1 MTTEVRERKF
11 EEAIEAALVREAE
24 AAPGKIAEKSAGAD
38 TAATALG
45 GYHKRLS
52 AQYNVDLCLIAGDV
66 MDFITATQP
75 KTWQQFR
82 QHHGDDAREKFLK
95 RLSREVEKRG
105 AVDVLRAGIKES
117 GCHFDLAYFRPAS
130 GLNPETQRLHAA
142 NIFALVRQL
151 YYSKDGTQSIDLALF
166 LNGLPIFTGE
176 LKNPLNAQNV
186 LDAIRQYKTDRSP
199 NEPLFSFRR
208 CIAHFAVDPDLAYVT
223 TRLQGAA
230 TDFLPFNKGKFG
242 GAGNPPVRDGYATAY
257 LWNEIWQ
264 PESVLNLISR
274 FVHQF
279 EEEEKDSAGRKRKK
293 QRLIFP
299 RYHQLDCVRRLIA
312 HAREHGPGEHYLIQ
326 HSAGSGKSN
335 SIAWLAHQLSTLH
348 DAKEQRVFDSIV
360 IVTDRKVLDR
370 QLQST
375 VRQFEQTLGVVEN
388 IDKTGAQLKDAL
400 EAGKTII
407 VSTLQ
412 KYPVIANQI
421 GTLPGKRFALII
433 DEAHSSQSGETTKEL
448 KKVLSGARASSP
460 VRPAGVSPGED
471 DAALVA
477 AAAAEEREPETLEDK
492 IAAEIKIRGRLPNV
506 STFAFTATP
515 KPKTL
520 ELFGTKR
527 PDGKFEPFSLYSM
540 RQAIEEKFI
549 LDVLQ
554 NYTTHKVYWK
564 LLKKI
569 SDDPRY
575 DRDKA
580 NYLLRQFV
588 DLHEHSI
595 REKVRIMIEHFAS
608 HAASRIDGKAK
619 AMIVTRSRLHAVRY
633 RLAVDAY
640 LKEKKH
646 PWKALVAFSG
656 TVRDPETGAEFTE
669 AGMNGVS
676 EAQTAKTF
684 AQPDYRFL
692 IVAEKF
698 QTGFDQPLLHT
709 MYVDKKLSG
718 VNAVQ
723 TLSRL
728 NRVHPDKE
736 ETMVLDFANEADE
749 IIEAFTPY
757 YETTLLSEATDP
769 NLLYDLQQAL
779 SAFGVFGQA
788 DVDEFAKR
796 YFGSEPQDRL
806 YAVLKPLV
814 ERFEELEAEEQ
825 NNFRGKLTDYVRLYA
840 FVSQV
845 LTFADAELE
854 KLYQLARFL
863 RRYLPQPPMELPREI
878 QEQIEIESFRVQ
890 RTSSGTLRLPRGSG
904 VLDPIHE
911 KSPTGKDDE
920 QIDALSEIIRRLNE
934 RFGANLTEEDR
945 VTLRHV
951 AQRLEQDT
959 ALDASARVNTREN
972 VRLTFEHKFTDI
984 FQEIINSNFDLYR
997 RATDDESFGTAL
1009 KDYLFDQYLRRHRE
1023 VKELIARG
1031 ESKTLEFKSTL
1042 RWNLK
1047 ENRKDPERVTHAVL
1061 KTIGAFLNT
1070 EGGDLIIGVDDAG
1083 EVVGIENDQFET
1095 QDKFMLHLAQAVRNG
1110 LGDRASTCIDPR
1122 VQKVNGKSVC
1132 LVACQRSLE
1141 PVFLKWKGAQQE
1153 NAEGDFYVRSGPGSI
1168 KLSAADAREFIGTR
1182 FGK

>member
-1 MTTEVRERKF
+1 MTTQVGERKF
-11 EEAIEAALVREAE
+11 EEAIEAGLVGNGE
-24 AAPGKIAEKSAGAD
+24 AAPAAIAEKPSSTTTAGIPAR
-38 TAATALG
+38 G
-45 GYHKRLS
+45 KYHKRLS
-52 AQYNVDLCLIAGDV
+52 SAYDVDLCLIAGDV

-82 QHHGDDAREKFLK
+82 QHYGDDAREKLLK
-95 RLSREVEKRG
+95 RISREVERRG
-105 AVDVLRAGIKES
+105 VIEVLRGGIKES
-117 GCHFDLAYFRPAS
+117 GCHFDLAYFQPAS
-130 GLNPETQRLHAA
+130 GLNPETQKLYAA
-142 NIFALVRQL
+142 NIFACVRQL
-151 YYSKDGTQSIDLALF
+151 YYSKDGEQSIDLALF
-166 LNGLPIFTGE
+166 LNGLPIFTAE
-176 LKNPLNAQNV
+176 LKNPLNGQTV
-186 LDAIRQYKTDRSP
+186 LDAVRQYKTQRSP
-199 NEPLFSFRR
+199 RDPLFSFRR
-208 CIAHFAVDPDLAYVT
+208 CIAHFAVDPDLLYST
-223 TRLQGAA
+223 TRLDGAA
-230 TDFLPFNKGKFG
+230 TEFLPFNKGKYG
-242 GAGNPPVRDGYATAY
+242 GAGNPPVPNGYATAY
-257 LWNEIWQ
+257 LWEQIWH
-264 PESVLNLISR
+264 PDSVLNLVSR

-279 EEEEKDSAGRKRKK
+279 EEEEKDAFGRKKKK

-299 RYHQLDCVRRLIA
+299 RYHQLDCVRRLVA
-312 HAREHGPGEHYLIQ
+312 HAREHGSGHYYLIQ

-348 DAKEQRVFDSIV
+348 DAKDKRVFDSIV

-370 QLQST
+370 QLQTT

-388 IDKTGAQLKDAL
+388 IDQSGAQLKDAL
-400 EAGKTII
+400 EKGKTII
-407 VSTLQ
+407 VSTVQ
-412 KYPVIANQI
+412 KYPVIAGEI
-421 GTLPGKRFALII
+421 GALPGKRFALII
-433 DEAHSSQSGETTKEL
+433 DEAHSSQSGETAKDL
-448 KKVLSGARASSP
+448 KKVLSAGSLDEAAREQTK
-460 VRPAGVSPGED
+460 ED
-471 DAALVA
+471 
-477 AAAAEEREPETLEDK
+477 EEPTLEDK
-492 IAAEIKIRGRLPNV
+492 IAAEIKARGRLPNV

-569 SDDPRY
+569 EEDPRY

-608 HAASRIDGKAK
+608 HVAHRIDGKAK
-619 AMIVTRSRLHAVRY
+619 GMIVTRSRLHAVRY

-656 TVRDPETGAEFTE
+656 TVKDPETGAEFTE
-669 AGMNGVS
+669 ANMNGFS

-684 AQPDYRFL
+684 AQPDYKIL

-736 ETMVLDFANEADE
+736 ETMVLDFANDADE
-749 IIEAFTPY
+749 IIEAFKPY
-757 YETTLLSEATDP
+757 YEATLLSEATDP

-779 SAFGVFGQA
+779 TGFGVFSQS
-788 DVDEFAKR
+788 DIDEFSTR
-796 YFGSEPQDRL
+796 YFGNETQDRL

-814 ERFEELEAEEQ
+814 AKFEELDGEEQ
-825 NNFRGKLTDYVRLYA
+825 NDFRAKLTDYVRLYA
-840 FVSQV
+840 FLAQV
-845 LTFADAELE
+845 LTFADPELE

-863 RRYLPQPPMELPREI
+863 RRYLPKPPTELPREV
-878 QEQIEIESFRVQ
+878 QEQIDIESFRVQ
-890 RTSSGTLRLPRGSG
+890 RTSSGKLSLPRGAG
-904 VLDPIHE
+904 MLDPIQE
-911 KSPTGKDDE
+911 KTPAGKDEEHVDP
-920 QIDALSEIIRRLNE
+920 LSEIIRRLNE
-934 RFGANLTEEDR
+934 RFGASLTEEDR

-951 AQRLEQDT
+951 AQRLEEDN

-972 VRLTFEHKFTDI
+972 ARLTFDHKFNDI

-1047 ENRKDPERVTHAVL
+1047 ENRKDALQVTHAVV
-1061 KTIGAFLNT
+1061 KTIAAFLNT
-1070 EGGDLIIGVDDAG
+1070 EGGDLIIGVNDAG
-1083 EVVGIENDQFET
+1083 EAVGIEQDQFDSA
-1095 QDKFMLHLAQAVRNG
+1095 DKFMLHLSQVVRNG
-1110 LGDRASTCIDPR
+1110 LGDRAGTCIDPR
-1122 VQKVNGKSVC
+1122 VQKLNGNSVC
-1132 LVACQRSLE
+1132 LVTCQRSPE
-1141 PVFLKWKGAQQE
+1141 PVFLKWTGVTPDAP
-1153 NAEGDFYVRSGPGSI
+1153 EGDFYVRSGPGSI
-1168 KLSAADAREFIGTR
+1168 KLPPESAKEFIKTR
-1182 FGK
+1182 FGAN